1 MDPQTWLG
9 SDIGGVVAEARHG
22 SPDLTP
28 SKKTQTSLSPP
39 KKNKKKKKK
48 KKDTLL
54 VLDNQPKERFLV
66 QVPLLTIGMK

>member
-9 SDIGGVVAEARHG
+9 SDIAVAVAEA
-22 SPDLTP
+22 SNCSSDLTP
-28 SKKTQTSLSPP
+28 SLGTSICLSAAL
-39 KKNKKKKKK
+39 KSKKKKK